1 MSVDTDKGIE
11 NSISSNNKGMEIEY
25 VIALMLFLI
34 GLCTWIIDIFTLEH
48 GTLFNVITLVALLSS
63 SGVLILA
70 LDKHEKYFDKTRAS
84 HFWYMGLICVMG
96 FIIGACISRVLG
108 WA

>member
-1 MSVDTDKGIE
+1 MSVDINKGIE

-25 VIALMLFLI
+25 VISLMLFLI
-34 GLCTWIIDIFTLEH
+34 GLCTWIIDIFTFEH

-70 LDKHEKYFDKTRAS
+70 LDKYEKYFDRTKSS
-84 HFWYMGLICVMG
+84 HLWYMVLI
-96 FIIGACISRVLG
+96 
-108 WA
+108 